1 MGRDIYTYMK
11 DYRKKKMTLETLSDY
26 IKRFALLDLKEI
38 QNDLSPIMWAC
49 KYNIPEVA
57 LLLIQSGKSNPEY
70 VNKKG
75 ETALL
80 YSLYEGLPDVSLVLI
95 QTGKS
100 RPEQVNVLGD
110 TALIWAC
117 AISSSEVA
125 LALIQTGNSI
135 PDQVN
140 SNGNT
145 ALIYACKS
153 NMTEIAI
160 ALIQTGDSMPEQVNL
175 SGESALIIAKEKGL
189 TEVVKLLNETINIM
203 FNIINLN
210 ATGFDQTAQESY
222 KISSFLSESRD
233 NICIKL
239 NNSYFLTSK
248 IVIKNT
254 MADMANIKYECKQAG
269 DDVTIYTKDSNIIY
283 DTKYISLSSIIGLQ
297 ALVNYN
303 EMEKIVNDKTSSTL
317 FYITRTR
324 KKLPSIISQMY
335 IDGGEGMS
343 ADHCGTGKERYV
355 YNIYAAQPICG
366 EVEELNSSESQTSDA
381 ANPQNISEAATSQN
395 ISEAATSQNKLKI
408 QYKGFVFPFPV
419 TETDTIGEIKKLLLE
434 KLMSENLIAS
444 INQNVKF
451 IYKGKI
457 YTDDS
462 ILLSS
467 LENNPFDITL
477 QSMVSPKTGGRKT
490 RKTRKTRKIYGR
502 KKSKF
507 TKNNK
512 KR

>member
-1 MGRDIYTYMK
+1 MNWHIYTFIT
-11 DYRKKKMTLETLSDY
+11 DYRNKKITLETLSNY
-26 IKRFALLDLKEI
+26 IKQIVGLDLTEI
-38 QNDLSPIMWAC
+38 KKDLSPIMWAC

-80 YSLYEGLPDVSLVLI
+80 YSLYEGLPDVALALI

-145 ALIYACKS
+145 ALIYACKN

-189 TEVVKLLNETINIM
+189 TEVVKLLNETINTM

-254 MADMANIKYECKQAG
+254 MADKVNIKYECKQAG
-269 DDVTIYTKDSNIIY
+269 DNVSIYTKDSNIIY
-283 DTKYISLSSIIGLQ
+283 DTKYVSLSSIIGLQ

-355 YNIYAAQPICG
+355 YNIYAAQPMCG

-381 ANPQNISEAATSQN
+381 A
-395 ISEAATSQNKLKI
+395 TSQNKLKI
-408 QYKGFVFPFPV
+408 QYKGVAFPFPV

-477 QSMVSPKTGGRKT
+477 QSLVSPKTGGRKT
-490 RKTRKTRKIYGR
+490 RKPRKIYKRKTRKLYGR
-502 KKSKF
+502 KKVNLQRI
-507 TKNNK
+507 TKKDNN
-512 KR
+512 

>member
-1 MGRDIYTYMK
+1 MNWHIYTFIT
-11 DYRKKKMTLETLSDY
+11 DYRNKKITLETLSNY
-26 IKRFALLDLKEI
+26 IKQIVGLDLTEI
-38 QNDLSPIMWAC
+38 KKDLSPIMWAC

-80 YSLYEGLPDVSLVLI
+80 YSLYEGLPDVALALI

-145 ALIYACKS
+145 ALIYACKN

-254 MADMANIKYECKQAG
+254 MADKVNIKYECKQAG
-269 DDVTIYTKDSNIIY
+269 DNVSIYTKDSNIIY
-283 DTKYISLSSIIGLQ
+283 DTKYVSLSSIIGLQ

-355 YNIYAAQPICG
+355 YNIYAAQPMCG

-381 ANPQNISEAATSQN
+381 A
-395 ISEAATSQNKLKI
+395 TSQNKLKI
-408 QYKGFVFPFPV
+408 QYKGVAFPFPV

-477 QSMVSPKTGGRKT
+477 QSLVSPKTGGRKT
-490 RKTRKTRKIYGR
+490 RKTRKIYKRKTRKLYGR

-507 TKNNK
+507 TKNHKN
-512 KR
+512 R